1 MEIITPSNDTEN
13 NTNLNKIY
21 NSSPLKKWIKLINF
35 NHTFNWYNYIR
46 KDNFQHVADI
56 ILDTETDQNNI
67 KKRNS
72 LIQFIPKIDTNKFN
86 QKNEWIYIFL
96 LNDNIVKIGGTRTGL
111 KGRVNSYLCGHHVEA
126 RGKSGSCSKTNA
138 YIYNTFYF
146 YLQNGFKIKMYAFEI
161 PIVKKTCSILDQDI
175 EITLQTYHAYESIYL
190 NDFKKIY
197 GSFPILSDNCDPN
210 YNIKNI

>member
-1 MEIITPSNDTEN
+1 MEIITESNDIETHM
-13 NTNLNKIY
+13 NKMY
-21 NSSPLKKWIKLINF
+21 NSSPIKKWIKLINF
-35 NHTFNWYNYIR
+35 NDRFNWNNYIR

-56 ILDTETDQNNI
+56 ILDVETHQNNI

-72 LIQFIPKIDTNKFN
+72 LIQFIPKIDINKFN
-86 QKNEWIYIFL
+86 MKNEWVYIFL
-96 LNDNIVKIGGTRTGL
+96 INDMIVKIGGTRTGL

-146 YLQNGFKIKMYAFEI
+146 YLLNGFHIKMFAFEI
-161 PIVKKTCSILDQDI
+161 PIVKQICSILDQNI

-197 GSFPILSDNCDPN
+197 GSFPTLSDNCDPN
-210 YNIKNI
+210 YHM